1 MKKLLSLGV
10 LSLFL
15 VMPTLSSSAPS
26 GSQDHDL
33 ASSPELL
40 RVLVAARNV
49 GLIVYRAVLQISKQ
63 RARQSRPTYHW
74 SFMPD
79 S

>member
-33 ASSPELL
+33 ARSGYPGSIY
-40 RVLVAARNV
+40 RSVAA
-49 GLIVYRAVLQISKQ
+49 GL
-63 RARQSRPTYHW
+63 ARRGGCRRESSQG
-74 SFMPD
+74 
-79 S
+79 